1 MNAHRSLAGL
11 LLLACAPF
19 LSASAEATFI
29 AMGTQ
34 TTAEVYDD
42 RVLLRIAA
50 TNQGD
55 EPAWNVRIEALF
67 PKGAQASKLFRRLE
81 VGATAEHTFE
91 WNTPGD
97 RYRKV
102 AIPIVTHYTDS
113 NYYAFSGVSGI
124 VLALGEPPAS
134 ALEART
140 GTVDLNPA
148 GRFPIRLS
156 SADGEP
162 HAVRVRLVAPA
173 EISVRPASAEVEVP
187 VTGEGVASFELE
199 NHTGL
204 PDSVYGVWAVVTE
217 DTPEGIVES
226 GVAGTVR
233 LLEPSYPSFR
243 FAIGILLGSVAL
255 LFLAWQLGAFRRF
268 RRS

>member
-1 MNAHRSLAGL
+1 LNAHRSLAGL

-19 LSASAEATFI
+19 LSASAEASFI

-34 TTAEVYDD
+34 TTAEVHDD
-42 RVLLRIAA
+42 RVLLRVAA

-67 PKGAQASKLFRRLE
+67 PKGAQTSKLFRRLE

-140 GTVDLNPA
+140 ETVDLDPA

-187 VTGEGVASFELE
+187 VTGDGVASFELE

-204 PDSVYGVWAVVTE
+204 PESVYGVWAVVTE

-243 FAIGILLGSVAL
+243 FAIATLFGIAAL

-268 RRS
+268 RRP